1 MEKIAGKTGN
11 AECGSAGYT
20 RCDDLKLTC
29 SERCLERR
37 KNPSRHPMTTANTD
51 KIRRPFCWHTFLTR
65 LHTAPNAML
74 TRPRLQAT
82 QTAIQTPCPNC
93 TDQPKGRKQTI
104 EQAVS
109 SKSKHLSIHR
119 WSLLKPITLHSQPH
133 TVLLSQC
140 GSVLCAPPHPLT
152 LFYSLANRGLW
163 DSWRFCPRG

>member
-1 MEKIAGKTGN
+1 M
-11 AECGSAGYT
+11 CG
-20 RCDDLKLTC
+20 DPKLTC
-29 SERCLERR
+29 SERCFERR

-51 KIRRPFCWHTFLTR
+51 KMRRPFCWHTFLTR

-93 TDQPKGRKQTI
+93 TDQPRGRTQTGKQ
-104 EQAVS
+104 AGS

-140 GSVLCAPPHPLT
+140 GSVLCVCVPLHT
-152 LFYSLANRGLW
+152 LLPCSTAWPIGGSETAGAFVPEVNTGDPIRPALH
-163 DSWRFCPRG
+163 